1 MSGAGPREPRP
12 RASPSASC
20 ELASVSCLFVSVSE
34 VRTCSFVFS
43 RLLLLLARDTQHGP
57 CSIHSPH
64 WEMRSPSGT
73 SLRLDVRRTR
83 LRLPGDSSRR
93 LVFRVPDCRA
103 PARASATATL
113 SLHTAVPRYSA
124 VSPHLPAAASPLA
137 CATLCDASP
146 RPSSFQPLASSFSP
160 CSSCLLGLRFASRPR
175 RPRFTLPP
183 PPASLT

>member
-1 MSGAGPREPRP
+1 MSGAGPRDR
-12 RASPSASC
+12 
-20 ELASVSCLFVSVSE
+20 ELAPAASWRLSAVCLCLYPKY
-34 VRTCSFVFS
+34 VRVLLSFLVYCCCSPGTRSTAHAPFIHHIGRCDLPLAPLYDSTC
-43 RLLLLLARDTQHGP
+43 DGP
-57 CSIHSPH
+57 S
-64 WEMRSPSGT
+64 
-73 SLRLDVRRTR
+73 R

-183 PPASLT
+183 PASLT